1 MHRKAQQTK
10 TPEGL
15 KQFHTPSFWMSVH
28 AAESCPGY
36 AREVDPAVGLDA
48 LALTLACTYSYILT
62 SPIIFFFFILYI
74 VLPKS
79 FIGRK
84 AKRREF
90 HARETTVYTILV
102 VSGEKLT

>member
-28 AAESCPGY
+28 TAESCPGY

-48 LALTLACTYSYILT
+48 LALTPSVY
-62 SPIIFFFFILYI
+62 
-74 VLPKS
+74 VLLHTDQPYYLLHSIYRVAEK
-79 FIGRK
+79 
-84 AKRREF
+84 F
-90 HARETTVYTILV
+90 HWKE
-102 VSGEKLT
+102 GEA